1 MAKTEAARAK
11 GACLVVG
18 VGDGVGGAIA
28 RAFAAAGHPVCITR
42 RARNLDQL
50 EALAAEIRAEGG
62 VARAYGVDA
71 RVEDEVVALFDRI
84 EAEVGPL
91 EVVVFNI
98 GANVRFGLV
107 DTTSRVFTKVWE
119 MACFA
124 GFLAGR
130 EAARVMAPR
139 GRGSILFTGATASTR
154 GREGFAAF
162 AAAKAGLRAVAQ
174 SAAREFGP
182 KGLHVA
188 HVVVD
193 GAIDGV
199 FTRSN
204 RPDAEDLLAESRILK
219 PEEIAANYV
228 WLHRQPRS
236 AWTHELDLRP
246 WTEAW

>member
-1 MAKTEAARAK
+1 VEKVAK
-11 GACLVVG
+11 GVCLVIG
-18 VGDGVGGAIA
+18 AGDGLGGAIA
-28 RAFAAAGHPVCITR
+28 RAFAREGHPVCITR

-50 EALAAEIRAEGG
+50 EALAGDIRGAGG
-62 VARAYGVDA
+62 VAHPFGVDA
-71 RVEDEVVALFDRI
+71 RTEAEMISLIDDI
-84 EAEVGPL
+84 EARVGPL

-107 DTTSRVFTKVWE
+107 ETTARVFTKVWE

-130 EAARVMAPR
+130 EAARVMLPR
-139 GRGSILFTGATASTR
+139 GRGSIFFTGATASLR

-174 SAAREFGP
+174 SAARELGP
-182 KGLHVA
+182 RGIHVA

-204 RPDAEDLLAESRILK
+204 RTDVETLLSEDRILK
-219 PEEIAANYV
+219 PDQIAANFV
-228 WLHRQPRS
+228 WLHGQQRS

-246 WTEAW
+246 WTEQW